1 MNFQEKLLETTA
13 DLRARAF
20 SFANAALPKA
30 RARITARVDV
40 LKHSFETLSAARR
53 GLKKV
58 ARVHT
63 ARFVKENSA
72 IAAKAGRDVSAL
84 ARTAYVTLTQG
95 AVTPPARRTSQATR
109 ARKSSAKRARTAAKA
124 A

>member
-20 SFANAALPKA
+20 SFANAALP
-30 RARITARVDV
+30 RARSRLSARVNV
-40 LKHSFETLSAARR
+40 LKHSLATLSVAGRE
-53 GLKKV
+53 LNKV

-72 IAAKAGRDVSAL
+72 IATKASRDVSAL
-84 ARTAYVTLTQG
+84 ARSAYATLTKVE
-95 AVTPPARRTSQATR
+95 AAPKAKARQPRA
-109 ARKSSAKRARTAAKA
+109 ARKRAASKA